1 MAITSNLTVSRL
13 AFITTVASLLPLV
26 TINAALAQPTDLRS
40 RISNSQLKNSAESKT
55 EKALVSEAARL
66 REAESALLRQASVKI
81 QTEQHAIAPKTRKT
95 STTPKSKVYTEQDL
109 PEATKFNSTQAFTI
123 SDSDLSRKIQTLE
136 AGHQEQKKA
145 LTIQI
150 SNLEKSNIALTA
162 KLQQYEEENGRLK
175 EELARTKDKAKTEL
189 QKVDDLH
196 VRLMVSETQVERLN
210 KIIEDLGGAS
220 PGLKRKFNPGATQ
233 KTRYPSVKGTA
244 ESPLYATVTALRANI
259 RTGPGLANTQLMTL
273 ERGEQVLVESKQG
286 EWYKVL
292 LNNGM
297 RAWVNA
303 SVVRIGSERKQNSVT
318 SREPR
323 LDDVDQEALRLLEQL
338 KR

>member
-1 MAITSNLTVSRL
+1 MAFTSTISASRL
-13 AFITTVASLLPLV
+13 VVLTAAASLLPL
-26 TINAALAQPTDLRS
+26 ALISTAQAQPTDLRS
-40 RISNSQLKNSAESKT
+40 RISNSQLKNSAESRT

-66 REAESALLRQASVKI
+66 REAETALLKQASVNTKV
-81 QTEQHAIAPKTRKT
+81 QQEATRPDRKT
-95 STTPKSKVYTEQDL
+95 TSVISKSNVYSKQEL
-109 PEATKFNSTQAFTI
+109 PEAEEFKPQHP
-123 SDSDLSRKIQTLE
+123 DLAKRIQTLE
-136 AGHQEQKKA
+136 AGHEEQKKA

-150 SNLEKSNIALTA
+150 SNLEKTNDALTT
-162 KLQQYEEENGRLK
+162 KLQQYEEENERLK
-175 EELARTKDKAKTEL
+175 EELTRTKEKAKSEL

-210 KIIEDLGGAS
+210 KIIEGLGGSS
-220 PGLKRKFNPGATQ
+220 PALKRKFNAVGATQ
-233 KTRYPSVKGTA
+233 KTPYPSIKGSA

-259 RTGPGLANTQLMTL
+259 RTGPGLANTQLTTL

-292 LNNGM
+292 LNNGI

-303 SVVRIGSERKQNSVT
+303 SVVRIGPERNPIEVAP
-318 SREPR
+318 REPR

-338 KR
+338 KK